1 MRLRALGERENEN
14 VLDLPL
20 VAAAEVDVDGG
31 DAVLLLDERVVET
44 AVDDAHDLHEVG
56 DEDAGELAVNLRGNE
71 LVGEGGD
78 GVVGIDQRAQQTAEE
93 NGLQLNVVFLG
104 MRGAE
109 REDEDEF
116 ADDGERVDANDD
128 VRVEDAVRNDGDVP
142 LDQRGVSS

>member
-1 MRLRALGERENEN
+1 
-14 VLDLPL
+14 
-20 VAAAEVDVDGG
+20 
-31 DAVLLLDERVVET
+31 
-44 AVDDAHDLHEVG
+44 
-56 DEDAGELAVNLRGNE
+56 
-71 LVGEGGD
+71 
-78 GVVGIDQRAQQTAEE
+78 
-93 NGLQLNVVFLG
+93 